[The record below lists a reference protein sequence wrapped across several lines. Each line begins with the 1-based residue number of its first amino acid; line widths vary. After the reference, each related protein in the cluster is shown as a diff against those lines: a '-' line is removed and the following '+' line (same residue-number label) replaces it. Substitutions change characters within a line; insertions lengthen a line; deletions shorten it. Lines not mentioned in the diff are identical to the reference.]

1 MKSNTVQRLW
11 ERRDRLGILAE
22 ILEVAKNNE
31 GKTRIMYSVNLSF
44 SQINEYLKFLTQM
57 GFIEIQ
63 KTNGKKRYQTTSKGY
78 DYIDN
83 YVDMS
88 KLLVPKEAETPLLS
102 T

>member
-22 ILEVAKNNE
+22 ILEVAKNKE

-44 SQINEYLKFLTQM
+44 SQINEYLKFLTEM
-57 GFIEIQ
+57 GFIEIRCI
-63 KTNGKKRYQTTSKGY
+63 NGKKSYQTTSKGY

-83 YVDMS
+83 YVEMS
-88 KLLVPKEAETPLLS
+88 QLLASKKEEAPIIT

>member
-1 MKSNTVQRLW
+1 MSNTVQSLW

-22 ILEVAKNNE
+22 ILDVAKDKQ

-44 SQINEYLKFLTQM
+44 SQVNEYLKFLIEM
-57 GFIEIQ
+57 GFIKVQ
-63 KTNGKKRYQTTSKGY
+63 KINGKKSYETTSKGY

-83 YVDMS
+83 YVEMS
-88 KLLVPKEAETPLLS
+88 QLLAPKEAEASIIS